1 MQLTSLYHV
10 NDAFREVRDVVNLR
24 LFDNY
29 SCKAADSLSVTSI
42 SHNTAEKLIGV
53 SSQKTGEF
61 RHWVNRLIDTSADQ
75 IVYQQAQINFHA
87 PETNIDYE
95 GLNLIKSK
103 SNLFY

>member
-1 MQLTSLYHV
+1 M

-29 SCKAADSLSVTSI
+29 NCKAADSLSVTSI
-42 SHNTAEKLIGV
+42 SHNTAEKLMGV

-61 RHWVNRLIDTSADQ
+61 RHWMDRLIDISADQ
-75 IVYQQAQINFHA
+75 IVHQHAQINFHA
-87 PETNIDYE
+87 PETDINYE
-95 GLNLIKSK
+95 KLNLIKPK